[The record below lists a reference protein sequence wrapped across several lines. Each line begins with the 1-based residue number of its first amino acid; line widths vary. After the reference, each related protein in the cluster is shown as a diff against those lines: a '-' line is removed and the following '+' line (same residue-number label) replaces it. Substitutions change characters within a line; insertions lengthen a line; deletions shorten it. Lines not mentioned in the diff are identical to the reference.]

1 LGQTE
6 GVRLFLEQLRSLTEQ
21 LRARSDILLAF
32 SPSGPEATINELN
45 VFVRDMAEKPKLTKL
60 KMLLKRSTTDELVK
74 SLPSGRD
81 DVPR

>member
-1 LGQTE
+1 
-6 GVRLFLEQLRSLTEQ
+6 
-21 LRARSDILLAF
+21 LAF

-45 VFVRDMAEKPKLTKL
+45 IFVRDMAEKPKLTKL

-81 DVPR
+81 DGPR